1 MREIL
6 HMVVVLFLTAAVS
19 GGALALVYN
28 GTKDTIAE
36 QTLKNVKEPAIREI
50 FDGLDNDPVAE
61 RMEIP
66 VGEDQ
71 IVVAFP
77 AKQGGQL
84 MGVAVEGSG
93 KGYGGAVNVMVG
105 IGTDGTLKGIG
116 ITGHSETPGL
126 GARSTEPAFR
136 DQFQGMA
143 YEGGVGGKVEA
154 ISGAT
159 ITTGAVIS
167 AVDQAVAVYEANEDE
182 LTK

>member
-6 HMVVVLFLTAAVS
+6 HMVVVLFLTATLS

-36 QTLKNVKEPAIREI
+36 QVLKNVKEPAIREI
-50 FDGLDNDPVAE
+50 FAGLDNDPVAE
-61 RMEIP
+61 RLEIP
-66 VGEDQ
+66 VGEET
-71 IVVAFP
+71 IIAFP

-105 IGTDGTLKGIG
+105 ITPDGTLSGIG

-126 GARSTEPAFR
+126 GARSTEPAFC
-136 DQFQGMA
+136 DQFVGMT
-143 YEGGVGGKVEA
+143 YEGGVVGKVEA
-154 ISGAT
+154 ITGAT
-159 ITTGAVIS
+159 ITTDAVIA
-167 AVDQAVAVYEANEDE
+167 AVDQAVVLYEANKDE